1 MRKTEQPLGLMASKG
16 KAPKLGGG
24 WGGGVLGWMIAQ
36 THFRSR
42 TSEDASISRDCVD
55 GNLLCSKRDAA
66 ATHAPSC
73 IWTTFCCVKNGKQTS
88 ALNTRVGAFKRA
100 NEPAQSGLI
109 PTTNEQ
115 MRGFSQRLR
124 VRWEDICSRRW
135 CVDPKTVRRAPAP
148 ETLMHRLGGL
158 ALPQVLSLLCI
169 LRTYRRETG
178 QTSYRQ
184 YLNTATLNGRM
195 NTSQPGTSE
204 WSLKSSGN
212 IWKRSSNI
220 C

>member
-24 WGGGVLGWMIAQ
+24 RGMGGGGVLGWMIGQ

-42 TSEDASISRDCVD
+42 TSEDASISGNCVD

-73 IWTTFCCVKNGKQTS
+73 IWNTFCCVKNGTQTS
-88 ALNTRVGAFKRA
+88 SWKTPVGAFKRA
-100 NEPAQSGLI
+100 NGPAQSGLI
-109 PTTNEQ
+109 PTTNKQ
-115 MRGFSQRLR
+115 MPDLWRGFSQRLW

-135 CVDPKTVRRAPAP
+135 CADPKTVRGAPAP
-148 ETLMHRLGGL
+148 ETLMHRLCGL

-169 LRTYRRETG
+169 LRT
-178 QTSYRQ
+178 
-184 YLNTATLNGRM
+184 
-195 NTSQPGTSE
+195 
-204 WSLKSSGN
+204 
-212 IWKRSSNI
+212 
-220 C
+220 